1 MELTIHQTNKV
12 AAGVAP
18 KNVFEAISIAVQ
30 IYEEV
35 SVIIDRLHS
44 TNRATD
50 IYAKIGVELSEYIF
64 NLTHPKPPEN
74 NLLS

>member
-1 MELTIHQTNKV
+1 MELSFHQTNMI

-44 TNRATD
+44 ANHATE
-50 IYAKIGVELSEYIF
+50 IYAKIGVGLSEYLF
-64 NLTHPKPPEN
+64 NLTHPP
-74 NLLS
+74 SY